1 MRPTNIIGWLDRNCR
16 FTTASGPAQI
26 SSAAPAVEMTLA
38 MAGAA
43 LSASKNTTTAAISA
57 VPANELAC
65 AAYAGKLRLDD
76 LSAAAL
82 RGMPGRHAARIP
94 PTASSHALDAGR

>member
-1 MRPTNIIGWLDRNCR
+1 MNVIGWLDRNSR
-16 FTTASGPAQI
+16 FTGANGPAQI

-38 MAGAA
+38 MAGAT

-57 VPANELAC
+57 APANELAC
-65 AAYAGKLRLDD
+65 AAWPCKLRRDD
-76 LSAAAL
+76 LSALAE
-82 RGMPGRHAARIP
+82 RVVTGRHAARIA